1 MHVFNHVMSEVCF
14 KLRRDVPGE
23 DLDDTIFPTIRALWL
38 PWDSSCL
45 CSLGGLL
52 VLTFSKM
59 KSFVKLTRIHL
70 DDLKLVSEG
79 VLSKK
84 SKYLFNFKTV
94 HVGSHTKEPEAG
106 GSR

>member
-1 MHVFNHVMSEVCF
+1 
-14 KLRRDVPGE
+14 
-23 DLDDTIFPTIRALWL
+23 
-38 PWDSSCL
+38 
-45 CSLGGLL
+45 
-52 VLTFSKM
+52 M
-59 KSFVKLTRIHL
+59 KSFVKLTGIHL

-84 SKYLFNFKTV
+84 SKYLFNFKTL